1 MMKLKTLLIAVAVL
15 FSFQVNAG
23 QNVHSKQHTQG
34 VKQEQFRPG
43 YCEIEIKN
51 TSYEDAFVYA
61 TYNDGCIVP
70 SFRVRSFDAPH
81 YIDLYHGNYCNP
93 GMNINIYTWD
103 NILIYSAYTLVN
115 NTIYIYPSAAMSK
128 KPAIRVEAK

>member
-1 MMKLKTLLIAVAVL
+1 MKLKGLLIAVAVL
-15 FSFQVNAG
+15 FSFQLNAG
-23 QNVHSKQHTQG
+23 QNIHSKQHDATSKPSQYA
-34 VKQEQFRPG
+34 PG
-43 YCEIEIKN
+43 YCEIEIRN

-70 SFRVRSFDAPH
+70 SFRVRSFDLPH
-81 YIDLYHGNYCNP
+81 YIDLFHGGYCNP

-115 NTIYIYPSAAMSK
+115 NTIYIYPSATMSK
-128 KPAIRVEAK
+128 KPAISVKAK